1 MEERLTHSVPSQVIS
16 SDFSQPWDVDAVASV
31 MSGVYERDQHENE
44 RVEDK
49 EGKEEREE
57 GKRSEGMLVA
67 QEKGNRAL
75 GAEDTGGNTLGMKGK
90 RGVCWECRRKGGRW
104 DLRIVRETRSRALLS
119 MHTVRKMDLRRGPGR
134 PQGRVVV
141 FVRRKRLVVV
151 VMREGLV

>member
-1 MEERLTHSVPSQVIS
+1 MEERLTHSVPSRVIS
-16 SDFSQPWDVDAVASV
+16 SDFSQPWDVDAVAWV

-75 GAEDTGGNTLGMKGK
+75 GAEDKGGNTLGMKGK
-90 RGVCWECRRKGGRW
+90 RGVCWECRRKGG
-104 DLRIVRETRSRALLS
+104 
-119 MHTVRKMDLRRGPGR
+119 
-134 PQGRVVV
+134 
-141 FVRRKRLVVV
+141 
-151 VMREGLV
+151 